1 MEFIVDLMRYS
12 FLQKALLTS
21 LAVGVLAGVMGS
33 FIILRGMALMG
44 DAISHAILP
53 GVVISYILGIHYFI
67 GAVLMGL
74 LVSYLIT
81 HVNQHTKL
89 KNDVPVGVI
98 FSAFF
103 ALGVLLLLKAQTSLD
118 LTQILFGNVLTI
130 QSSQMI
136 TTLIV
141 GLLVL
146 ILVFVF
152 YKELVICSFDPLMAK
167 VYGINVK
174 FFDSLLML
182 LLTLVTVAFLQ
193 TVGVILVVS
202 MLVTPAATAYL
213 LTHNM
218 KKMIG
223 LSAGLGALSSI
234 AGLYLSYMYNLSSGA
249 VIVIVSFLLFV
260 GAYLFSPTQG
270 YLLYRKRAQT

>member
-12 FLQKALLTS
+12 FLQKALLNS
-21 LAVGVLAGVMGS
+21 LVVGVLAGVMGS

-74 LVSYLIT
+74 LVIYLIT

-182 LLTLVTVAFLQ
+182 LLTLVTVASLQ

-223 LSAGLGALSSI
+223 LSASLGALSSI

-270 YLLYRKRAQT
+270 YLLYRK